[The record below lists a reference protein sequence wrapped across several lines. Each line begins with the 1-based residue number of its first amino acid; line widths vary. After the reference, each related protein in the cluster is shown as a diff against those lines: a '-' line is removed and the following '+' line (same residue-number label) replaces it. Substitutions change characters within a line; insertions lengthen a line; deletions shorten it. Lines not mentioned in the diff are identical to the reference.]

1 MRITSTAGGPNHER
15 RSRRSQNF
23 TSHDVRKPIVLT
35 DKARG
40 DNLGIADRH
49 KGESKNGLGQHIEG
63 GKNEGGV
70 VIVKDI
76 NVESAPGQM
85 SERRGR

>member
-15 RSRRSQNF
+15 RGRRGQNF
-23 TSHDVRKPIVLT
+23 TRHDVRNPKILT
-35 DKARG
+35 GKARG

-49 KGESKNGLGQHIEG
+49 KGESEDGLGQNIEG
-63 GKNEGGV
+63 GRNEGGV
-70 VIVKDI
+70 VIVEDK
-76 NVESAPGQM
+76 NVESALGQM